1 MKGLDALIRLHSWEL
16 DAKRRELADIERE
29 EDALHG
35 RVAQLEAHVAHE
47 QAFARESESGMYV
60 FQGFMAG
67 VKEMRKQLDQQIA
80 EVRQRIEAKREEV
93 AEAYQELKRY
103 EITQAEILKKEKIE
117 ADRRAQG
124 ELDEISLN
132 QHRRREGA

>member
-1 MKGLDALIRLHSWEL
+1 MKGLAALIRLHSWEL

-29 EDALHG
+29 EDEIHG
-35 RVAQLEAHVAHE
+35 RVRQLEAHVAHE

-60 FQGFMAG
+60 FAGFMRG
-67 VKEMRKQLDQQIA
+67 VEEQRKAFQQQIV
-80 EVRQRIEAKREEV
+80 EVQRRIEAKREEV

-103 EITQAEILKKEKIE
+103 EITQAELLKREKLE
-117 ADRRAQG
+117 ADRRLQG

-132 QHRRREGA
+132 QHRREGG